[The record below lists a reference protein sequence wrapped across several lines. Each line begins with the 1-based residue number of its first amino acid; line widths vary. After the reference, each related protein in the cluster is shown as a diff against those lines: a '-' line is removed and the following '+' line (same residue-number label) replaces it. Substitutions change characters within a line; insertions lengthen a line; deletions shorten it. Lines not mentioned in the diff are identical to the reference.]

1 MAIVKLITTL
11 IIQLEFLDSVKDI
24 VMSPF
29 SNAKDAK
36 VEQAIIMLIIPFFVN
51 ILMFWVTDNF
61 LMHHNRQ
68 GKTVISNISIGKP
81 SNGFAASRVK
91 VHYQNSRNRDGN
103 DDSESDALI
112 SGDED
117 TDVEILKLR
126 DRNSSISSFEE
137 SSSSR
142 RAHKNRFI
150 IDP

>member
-29 SNAKDAK
+29 SNAK

-81 SNGFAASRVK
+81 SNGFASRVK

>member
-11 IIQLEFLDSVKDI
+11 FIQLEFWDSVKDL

-29 SNAKDAK
+29 SNAK

-68 GKTVISNISIGKP
+68 GKTIISNINIGKA
-81 SNGFAASRVK
+81 SNGFVSRAK

>member
-29 SNAKDAK
+29 SNAK

-81 SNGFAASRVK
+81 SNGFASRVK
-91 VHYQNSRNRDGN
+91 VHYQNNRNRDGN

-150 IDP
+150 IDK